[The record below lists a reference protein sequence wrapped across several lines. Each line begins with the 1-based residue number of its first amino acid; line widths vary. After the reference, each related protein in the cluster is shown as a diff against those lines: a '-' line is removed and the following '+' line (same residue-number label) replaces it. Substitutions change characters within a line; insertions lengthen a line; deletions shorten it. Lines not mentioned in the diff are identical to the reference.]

1 VAATNKAGDLL
12 NGLLLGPSASAME
25 VAMTQGLAEVD
36 EAIDVEMHLADQ
48 QAEQPASLAVGRAAG
63 KEPERS
69 ADAGPAATAEPA
81 AEADTTQTAQAA
93 VPAAR
98 AAGDGAAEADATR
111 RLLEATGLADAS
123 ADASAGKDASAADA
137 TPPMEAQADSTA
149 VAPPAPAAG
158 GSPMCGLQEASPDV

>member
-1 VAATNKAGDLL
+1 MAAANKAGDLL

-25 VAMTQGLAEVD
+25 VAMTQGLAEID

-48 QAEQPASLAVGRAAG
+48 QAEQPASLAVGRASG
-63 KEPERS
+63 MEPERI

-81 AEADTTQTAQAA
+81 EADTAQTAQAA

-111 RLLEATGLADAS
+111 RLLEAAGLADAS

-158 GSPMCGLQEASPDV
+158 GSPMCRLQEASPDV